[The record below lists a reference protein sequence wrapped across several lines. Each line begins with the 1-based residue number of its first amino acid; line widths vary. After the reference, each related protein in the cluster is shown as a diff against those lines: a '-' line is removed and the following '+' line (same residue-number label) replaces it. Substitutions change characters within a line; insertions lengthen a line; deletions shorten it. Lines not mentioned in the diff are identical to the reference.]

1 MRVIRVIEE
10 TRIQN
15 HDSRHDD
22 SVIRSNVEEYN
33 FKYNKSAKLISVEFI
48 IL

>member
-1 MRVIRVIEE
+1 MVCAFMCVRVIRVIEE

-15 HDSRHDD
+15 YDSRHDD

-33 FKYNKSAKLISVEFI
+33 FKYISRQS
-48 IL
+48 